1 MGLPRPSGGRPTLAS
16 TLLARAQAGDG
27 DDVIKVEGNG
37 NNIQGC
43 EGNDWID
50 FNGPLEGQCVW
61 GERVCSGGPFE
72 GQCIAGEPCGDNII
86 HAGYDVAWK
95 CCLSTMSSPG
105 TRSDTILSDTITCIG
120 MSCDHVYG
128 PARMN
133 EVQFTDLNA
142 NQSFLND
149 MNFIHCEPFE
159 ADSEDG
165 STGRATGKGSTPL
178 VVGLIVGAGVLVL
191 AVAVVVRKR
200 HASALTPDEV
210 PQLAVEAQVEAES
223 SA

>member
-50 FNGPLEGQCVW
+50 FNGPLEGQC
-61 GERVCSGGPFE
+61 
-72 GQCIAGEPCGDNII
+72 IAGEPCGDNII

-95 CCLSTMSSPG
+95 GVSTMISPG

-128 PARMN
+128 PGRMN
-133 EVQFTDLNA
+133 EVQFTDINA
-142 NQSFLND
+142 NQFFLND
-149 MNFIHCEPFE
+149 DMYIHCEPFE
-159 ADSEDG
+159 TDSEDG

-178 VVGLIVGAGVLVL
+178 VVGLIVGAAVLVL

-200 HASALTPDEV
+200 RARVAEATST
-210 PQLAVEAQVEAES
+210 PQLDTEVQLEA
-223 SA
+223 